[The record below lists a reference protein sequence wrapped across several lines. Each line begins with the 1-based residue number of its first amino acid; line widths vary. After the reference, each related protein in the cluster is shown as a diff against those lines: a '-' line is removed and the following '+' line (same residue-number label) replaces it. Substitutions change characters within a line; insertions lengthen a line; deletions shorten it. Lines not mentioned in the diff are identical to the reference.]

1 MSITLSSLNGAA
13 TAGAPGASGAT
24 GIRGATG
31 ISGATGFTGATGL
44 IGATGIGATGVQG
57 ASGATGPASVLMTP
71 VTTATSGVTFYSVP
85 SIPSTANV
93 VILTLHNISCSGTA
107 GILRVRIG
115 PTSGAEYAGY
125 FHTTHR
131 VNSINTAT
139 TVGTNTTGFDLQATS
154 PIANNLSG
162 TFTFTKVNNT
172 TNTWTLHAHVADTV
186 TANIFNVVGHKA
198 LSGPL
203 SVVAIMTTAGNISFD
218 NGQINVVYY

>member
-13 TAGAPGASGAT
+13 TAGAPGATGIAGATGTGAT
-24 GIRGATG
+24 GI
-31 ISGATGFTGATGL
+31 
-44 IGATGIGATGVQG
+44 QG

-71 VTTATSGVTFYSVP
+71 VTTATSGVTSYSRP
-85 SIPSTANV
+85 NIPSTANV
-93 VILTLHNISCSGTA
+93 VILTLNNISYSGTA

-115 PTSGAEYAGY
+115 PTSGAESAGY

-131 VNSINTAT
+131 VNATNTAT

-172 TNTWTLHAHVADTV
+172 TNTWTLHAHIADTV
-186 TANIFNVVGHKA
+186 TANIFNVVGYKSLA
-198 LSGPL
+198 GAL
-203 SVVAIMTTAGNISFD
+203 SVVTITTTAGNISFD

>member
-1 MSITLSSLNGAA
+1 MSITLSSLNAAA
-13 TAGAPGASGAT
+13 TAGAQGAT
-24 GIRGATG
+24 GPRGATG
-31 ISGATGFTGATGL
+31 IGATGFTGATGL
-44 IGATGIGATGVQG
+44 IGATGTGATGVQG
-57 ASGATGPASVLMTP
+57 ASGATGPTASVLMTP
-71 VTTATSGVTFYSVP
+71 VTTTGTTVFSVP

-93 VILTLHNISCSGTA
+93 VILTLHNISYSGTA

-115 PTSGAEYAGY
+115 PAAGAATTGY

-131 VNSINTAT
+131 VTGTTSATTIGNNTA
-139 TVGTNTTGFDLQATS
+139 GFDLQATS
-154 PIANNLSG
+154 PTANNLSG

-198 LSGPL
+198 LTGPL
-203 SVVAIMTTAGNISFD
+203 SVVTITTTAGNISFD